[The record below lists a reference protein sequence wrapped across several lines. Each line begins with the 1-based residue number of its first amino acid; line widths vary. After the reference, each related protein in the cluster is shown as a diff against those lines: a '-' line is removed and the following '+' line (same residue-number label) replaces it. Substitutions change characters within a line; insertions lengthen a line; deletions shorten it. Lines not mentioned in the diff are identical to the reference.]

1 MPGYPILWTI
11 YDFSEVIIHTLLG
24 FSTGLHKG
32 YVFRCFL
39 HLDLLIEILYYL
51 YDYLAIQSIYR
62 DYLEKVMFSMVD
74 EVKTCVSARIDFFG
88 RYMAVPP
95 QLQPE
100 LMAFTEKIND
110 LGESCSNAAEFE
122 KQFQTSGL
130 MDAFNGLITRCSP
143 LAYQMTA
150 EDNAKSRQVAKEI
163 FREDKDRILKDAGE
177 DLLESL
183 EMKVESDVRA
193 QRIHQM
199 SEAGVLDNYTRA
211 TNLVEDVG
219 ILARLFRKKKK

>member
-1 MPGYPILWTI
+1 
-11 YDFSEVIIHTLLG
+11 
-24 FSTGLHKG
+24 
-32 YVFRCFL
+32 
-39 HLDLLIEILYYL
+39 
-51 YDYLAIQSIYR
+51 
-62 DYLEKVMFSMVD
+62 MVD
-74 EVKTCVSARIDFFG
+74 EVKTCVSARTDFFG

-100 LMAFTEKIND
+100 LMAFIEKIND

-122 KQFQTSGL
+122 KQFQASGL
-130 MDAFNGLITRCSP
+130 MDAFNSLITRCSP
-143 LAYQMTA
+143 QAYQMTA
-150 EDNAKSRQVAKEI
+150 EDKAKSRQAAKEI
-163 FREDKDRILKDAGE
+163 FREDKDRILKEAGE

-199 SEAGVLDNYTRA
+199 SEAGVLDDYTRA

-219 ILARLFRKKKK
+219 ILARLLRKKKK